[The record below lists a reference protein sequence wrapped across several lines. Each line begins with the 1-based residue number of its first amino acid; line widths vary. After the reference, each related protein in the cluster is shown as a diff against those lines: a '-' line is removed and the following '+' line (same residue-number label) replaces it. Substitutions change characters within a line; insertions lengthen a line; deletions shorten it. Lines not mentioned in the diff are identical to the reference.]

1 MENGNNGRGARDV
14 REFRVALYETIYC
27 YICVFREMAR
37 GLLMR
42 NVKTPFTRHGN
53 SDFHHFKA
61 PRVLTAPCF
70 YLLASAM
77 RLCQSAMQY
86 APCRLVISRTNV
98 CAVIVDEMC
107 YLIFIPQRERCS
119 KFLFHTLIKSRDFKW
134 KSLLTKF
141 K

>member
-1 MENGNNGRGARDV
+1 
-14 REFRVALYETIYC
+14 
-27 YICVFREMAR
+27 MAR

-53 SDFHHFKA
+53 SDFRHFKA

-77 RLCQSAMQY
+77 RLCQSAMRY
-86 APCRLVISRTNV
+86 ASCRPVIFRANV
-98 CAVIVDEMC
+98 CAVIVDGVLFNFCPAE
-107 YLIFIPQRERCS
+107 RES
-119 KFLFHTLIKSRDFKW
+119 GAQNFYSALIKSRDFKW